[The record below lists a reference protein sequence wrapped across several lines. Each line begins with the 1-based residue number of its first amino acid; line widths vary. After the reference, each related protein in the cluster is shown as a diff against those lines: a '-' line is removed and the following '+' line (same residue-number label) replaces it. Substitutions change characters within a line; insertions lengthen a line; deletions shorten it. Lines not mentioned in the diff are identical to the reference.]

1 LSLQSKDL
9 DELIGL
15 KTLSKCLTSKTICL
29 WGVLNEWSIP
39 GTWKLEQSVLVSD
52 KLDMQP
58 KLEEINATTYLQ
70 REQSIPKIQF

>member
-1 LSLQSKDL
+1 MVLSLQSKDL

-15 KTLSKCLTSKTICL
+15 KTICL